1 MKYLSDGRYMQKPE
15 DVTGVLDAV
24 LGLTVRSCDD
34 ATGMGA
40 RRYSLCGE
48 EVVKAFPHA
57 ASTDG
62 VGMYRVDYEM
72 LVPVLVQAIKELA
85 AQKSKVV
92 AKKATK
98 SE

>member
-1 MKYLSDGRYMQKPE
+1 MKYLSDGRYMQKPQ
-15 DVTGVLDAV
+15 DLSGVLAAV
-24 LGLTVRSCDD
+24 TGLTVRSCDD

-48 EVVKAFPHA
+48 EVAKVFPHA
-57 ASTDG
+57 ATTDG

-85 AQKSKVV
+85 AQK
-92 AKKATK
+92 AATTKKKTTK

>member
-15 DVTGVLDAV
+15 DVVDALAGVI
-24 LGLTVRSCDD
+24 GLTVRSCDD

-48 EVVKAFPHA
+48 EVAKVFPFA
-57 ASTDG
+57 ATTDG

-85 AQKSKVV
+85 AQK
-92 AKKATK
+92 AATKKKTTK

>member
-1 MKYLSDGRYMQKPE
+1 MKYLSDGRYMQKPV
-15 DVTGVLDAV
+15 DLTDALASV
-24 LGLTVRSCDD
+24 IGLTVRSCDD

-40 RRYSLCGE
+40 RRYALCGE
-48 EVVKAFPHA
+48 EVAKVFPYA
-57 ASTDG
+57 ATTDG

-85 AQKSKVV
+85 AQKTA
-92 AKKATK
+92 AKKKTTK